1 MSWSRRVKHSS
12 DLHGS
17 LKLDT
22 WSGKSWIL
30 CYKILFLKAGLC
42 LRWVPWTLLFRVVV
56 SSLLYPHLF
65 SIHKL
70 NINRS
75 LKRPLEVAVSNLI
88 WKSKWKKNHQASLA
102 GTQSYFCLLR
112 LGSLFWQYGKR
123 SRENWIY
130 RTIKWDFSRWRYAWE
145 AWETSISLISRTECF
160 HLKLFLIEEK
170 VPEIRTIAIGN
181 WKSKR

>member
-17 LKLDT
+17 LKLDAC
-22 WSGKSWIL
+22 SGKSWIL

-88 WKSKWKKNHQASLA
+88 WKSEWKKITRPRWLVPRVIFVYWDLDLYSGNVE
-102 GTQSYFCLLR
+102 
-112 LGSLFWQYGKR
+112 
-123 SRENWIY
+123 REVG
-130 RTIKWDFSRWRYAWE
+130 RTGY
-145 AWETSISLISRTECF
+145 
-160 HLKLFLIEEK
+160 IE
-170 VPEIRTIAIGN
+170 R
-181 WKSKR
+181 

>member
-56 SSLLYPHLF
+56 SSLLYPHIF

-70 NINRS
+70 NINQC

-88 WKSKWKKNHQASLA
+88 WKSEWKKITRPRWLVPRVIFVYWDLDLYSGNVE
-102 GTQSYFCLLR
+102 
-112 LGSLFWQYGKR
+112 
-123 SRENWIY
+123 REVG
-130 RTIKWDFSRWRYAWE
+130 RTGY
-145 AWETSISLISRTECF
+145 
-160 HLKLFLIEEK
+160 IE
-170 VPEIRTIAIGN
+170 R
-181 WKSKR
+181 

>member
-88 WKSKWKKNHQASLA
+88 WKSKWKKITRPRWLVPRVIFVYWDLDLYSGNME
-102 GTQSYFCLLR
+102 
-112 LGSLFWQYGKR
+112 
-123 SRENWIY
+123 REVG
-130 RTIKWDFSRWRYAWE
+130 RTGY
-145 AWETSISLISRTECF
+145 
-160 HLKLFLIEEK
+160 IE
-170 VPEIRTIAIGN
+170 R
-181 WKSKR
+181 

>member
-56 SSLLYPHLF
+56 SLLLYPHLF

-88 WKSKWKKNHQASLA
+88 WKSEWKKITRPRWLVPRVIFVYWDLDLYSGNVE
-102 GTQSYFCLLR
+102 
-112 LGSLFWQYGKR
+112 
-123 SRENWIY
+123 REVG
-130 RTIKWDFSRWRYAWE
+130 RTGY
-145 AWETSISLISRTECF
+145 
-160 HLKLFLIEEK
+160 IE
-170 VPEIRTIAIGN
+170 R
-181 WKSKR
+181 

>member
-75 LKRPLEVAVSNLI
+75 LKRPLEVAVSNLEV
-88 WKSKWKKNHQASLA
+88 WVEKNHQASLA
-102 GTQSYFCLLR
+102 GTQNYFCLLR
-112 LGSLFWQYGKR
+112 LGSLFWQCGKI

-130 RTIKWDFSRWRYAWE
+130 RMIKLDFSRWRYAWE
-145 AWETSISLISRTECF
+145 AWQTSISLISRTECF
-160 HLKLFLIEEK
+160 HFKLFLTEEK
-170 VPEIRTIAIGN
+170 VPKIRTTAIGN
-181 WKSKR
+181 LKGKT

>member
-17 LKLDT
+17 LKLDAC
-22 WSGKSWIL
+22 SGKSWVL

-88 WKSKWKKNHQASLA
+88 WKSEWKKITRPRWLVPRVIFVYWDLDLYSGNME
-102 GTQSYFCLLR
+102 
-112 LGSLFWQYGKR
+112 
-123 SRENWIY
+123 REVG
-130 RTIKWDFSRWRYAWE
+130 RTGY
-145 AWETSISLISRTECF
+145 
-160 HLKLFLIEEK
+160 IE
-170 VPEIRTIAIGN
+170 R
-181 WKSKR
+181 